1 MSVLKRPLI
10 TEKSQ
15 GLNSQGKYTF
25 EVSMGSNKID
35 IAREVEEMYGVTV
48 ASVATIRQYGT
59 TKSRMSKSK
68 VSTGRTSTFKKA
80 IVTVKEGDLIDFY
93 ADL

>member
-1 MSVLKRPLI
+1 MSVLKRPII

-25 EVSMGSNKID
+25 EVGMTANKIE
-35 IAREVEEMYGVTV
+35 IAKAVEEMYGVTV
-48 ASVATIRQYGT
+48 ESVSTIRQFGKS
-59 TKSRMSKSK
+59 KSRMTNNK
-68 VSTGRTSTFKKA
+68 VSSGHTSTVKKA